1 VSGGKEMTS
10 MWAWWNGEFIDKD
23 APVIRLEDRGLTF
36 GDGIFEVIRTIR
48 GRLLF
53 HEAHLRRM
61 AQSAAFFGIP
71 FPYEAAVLEQIARE
85 LIRRNSVSD
94 GELYL
99 QLTRG
104 ADPLR
109 THRFPPAG
117 TPPTLFM
124 LANPVRAIDPA
135 CWERG
140 ARVVTYPDLRHGL
153 CEHKTLN
160 LMPNVLAKNY
170 AFDHDAYDALL
181 YREDAIGRYVTEGGS
196 SSYFCVAG
204 GEVVTPAL
212 ENILPGITRR
222 KVIDLA
228 LAQGRRVAERRLHLN
243 ELLAA
248 DEIFLASTVS
258 RVMPVGRVDERAFPA
273 PGPVTRALAEA
284 FDLLFRH
291 ELFD

>member
-1 VSGGKEMTS
+1 

-36 GDGIFEVIRTIR
+36 GDGIFEVIRTLG

-53 HEAHLRRM
+53 ADAHLRRM
-61 AQSAAFFGIP
+61 QQSAAFFGIP
-71 FPYEAAVLEQIARE
+71 FPYEAEVLEKIARE
-85 LIRRNSVSD
+85 LIRRNSVAD

-99 QLTRG
+99 ELTRG
-104 ADPLR
+104 TDPLR

-124 LANPVRAIDPA
+124 LANPVRAIDPG

-140 ARVVTYPDLRHGL
+140 ARVCTYPDLRHGF
-153 CEHKTLN
+153 CEHKSLN
-160 LMPNVLAKNY
+160 LVPNVLAKNY
-170 AFDHDAYDALL
+170 AFDRGAYDSLL
-181 YREDAIGRYVTEGGS
+181 YREDATGRYVTEGGS

-204 GEVVTPAL
+204 GEVITPAL

-228 LAQGRRVAERRLHLN
+228 LAQGRRVAERRLYLN

-248 DEIFLASTVS
+248 DEVFLASTVS
-258 RVMPVGRVDERAFPA
+258 RVMPVARVDETAFAA
-273 PGPVTRALAEA
+273 PGAVTRALGAA
-284 FDLLFRH
+284 FDLLFRR
-291 ELFD
+291 ELID